1 MTMNEKQKI
10 AFLGTVARMGGSLA
24 RGAGNFGKGL
34 FQFGPMASAGRAG
47 KAMNMAGKAT
57 GVVAPVASAMGAG
70 QGASIM
76 GMGGQPK
83 TGSVLLDRVAQKVAR
98 LSPSDLADIASYG
111 SFIGAKL
118 VDPTKHP
125 HLHTA
130 LDAAGLLG
138 LGATTAH
145 SLATNPADRAPS
157 AKDLVGLALMGSA
170 LYDRA
175 KAHGH

>member
-1 MTMNEKQKI
+1 MMDAKQKI
-10 AFLGTVARMGGSLA
+10 AFWGTLARMGGGLA
-24 RGAGNFGKGL
+24 RGAGNFGKGML
-34 FQFGPMASAGRAG
+34 GMGALSSAGKAG
-47 KAMNMAGKAT
+47 KAMNMAGKVT
-57 GVVAPVASAMGAG
+57 GVVAPVAGAMGAG
-70 QGASIM
+70 QGASFM
-76 GMGGQPK
+76 GFGGAPK
-83 TGSVLLDRVAQKVAR
+83 TGSLALDRVAVKVAR
-98 LSPSDLADIASYG
+98 LGASDLADIASYG

-118 VDPTKHP
+118 TDPHTR
-125 HLHTA
+125 LHAA